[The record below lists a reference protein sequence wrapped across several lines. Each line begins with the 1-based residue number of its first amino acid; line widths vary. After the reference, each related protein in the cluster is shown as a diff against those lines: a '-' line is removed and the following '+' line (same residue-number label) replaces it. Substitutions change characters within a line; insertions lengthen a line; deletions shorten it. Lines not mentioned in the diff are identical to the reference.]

1 MVSIKDVARV
11 AGVSDKTVS
20 RVVNGEASVHPD
32 TQRKVEH
39 AIAELNYVPNLN
51 ARFVR
56 TSRSHSIGMM
66 TDLVSTTPYSGD
78 IVRGVQDWAKAAG
91 RSVLITNT
99 GGDPDEERRAWRTF
113 QEHRIDGVIYATMA
127 HREVAIDQDKLP
139 LPVVLVNCSSVTD
152 SRVPAIVPNDYTGS
166 AALVEM
172 LLSLG
177 HRRIGYVR
185 LNPALKAAH
194 LRLGAFRDVMKRHDI
209 AVDEELILDGM
220 YGPVGQ
226 DTNVSYESTVSML
239 SQAEPPTAIIAG
251 NDEIALQVYCGV
263 LASGWRV
270 PDDVSIVGFDD
281 FQTVSRGLRPQLTT
295 AALPYYKLGFEGA
308 RLLEATLS
316 GKAVSGKREI
326 DCPLILRQS
335 VRKPGPARERKTSR
349 KG

>member
-20 RVVNGEASVHPD
+20 RVVNGEANVHPD
-32 TQRKVEH
+32 TQEKVER
-39 AIAELNYVPNLN
+39 AIAELNYVPNLS
-51 ARFVR
+51 ARLVR
-56 TSRSHSIGMM
+56 TNRSHSLGIM

-91 RSVLITNT
+91 RTVLITNT

-113 QEHRIDGVIYATMA
+113 QEHRIDGIIYATMA
-127 HREVAIDQDKLP
+127 HREVAVHEEMLP
-139 LPVVLVNCSSVTD
+139 LPVVLVNCSSVAD
-152 SRVPAIVPNDYTGS
+152 PKVPAIVPNDYAGS
-166 AALVEM
+166 VTLTEM

-177 HRRIGYVR
+177 HRRIGYIR

-194 LRLGAFRDVMKRHDI
+194 LRLAGFRDVMKRHDV
-209 AVDEELILDGM
+209 AVDEALILDGM
-220 YGPVGQ
+220 FGPVGQ
-226 DTNVSYESTVSML
+226 DTNVSYESTVSLL
-239 SQAEPPTAIIAG
+239 SQAERPTAIIAG

-263 LASGWRV
+263 LSSGLRI

-295 AALPYYKLGFEGA
+295 AALPYYTLGFEGA
-308 RLLEATLS
+308 RLLEAILS

-326 DCPLILRQS
+326 DCPLVFRQS
-335 VRKPGPARERKTSR
+335 AGPANREREPKD
-349 KG
+349 

>member
-32 TQRKVEH
+32 TQQKVER
-39 AIAELNYVPNLN
+39 AIAELNYVPDLN
-51 ARFVR
+51 ARLVR
-56 TSRSHSIGMM
+56 TNRSHSIGVM

-91 RSVLITNT
+91 RTVLITNT

-127 HREVAIDQDKLP
+127 HRDVPIRQEALP
-139 LPVVLVNCSSVTD
+139 LPVVLVNCSSD
-152 SRVPAIVPNDYTGS
+152 ADAEVPAIVPNDYAGS
-166 AALVEM
+166 VALAEM

-177 HRRIGYVR
+177 HRQIGYVR
-185 LNPALKAAH
+185 LNPVLKAAH
-194 LRLGAFRDVMKRHDI
+194 LRLKAFRDVMKRRGM
-209 AVDEELILDGM
+209 AVDEALILNGM

-226 DTNVSYESTVSML
+226 DTNVSYESTL
-239 SQAEPPTAIIAG
+239 ALLAQTERPTAIIAG
-251 NDEIALQVYCGV
+251 NDEIALQVYCAV
-263 LASGWRV
+263 LASGLRV
-270 PDDVSIVGFDD
+270 PEDISVVGFDD

-295 AALPYYKLGFEGA
+295 AALPYYTLGFEGA
-308 RLLEATLS
+308 RLLEAVLS

-326 DCPLILRQS
+326 DCPLVFRQS
-335 VRKPGPARERKTSR
+335 AGPASREREPR
-349 KG
+349 D